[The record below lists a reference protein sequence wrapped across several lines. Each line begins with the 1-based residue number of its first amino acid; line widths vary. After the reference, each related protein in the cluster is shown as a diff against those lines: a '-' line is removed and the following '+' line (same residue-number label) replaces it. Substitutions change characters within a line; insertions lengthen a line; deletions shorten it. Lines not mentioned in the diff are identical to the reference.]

1 MKENIKLLFKK
12 TFGVEPNSIC
22 EIAAHGSSRKYFRCS
37 TEVVKV
43 LAAYNSDKKE
53 NIAFIDF
60 AKQLKHSGINVP
72 AIIAVDEENDIYLL
86 EDLGNTTLFD
96 FISTANENEIVDIYS
111 KIVRILPKIQIEAGR
126 HFDYTNAYPR
136 KAFDVQS
143 LQWDLNYFK
152 YYFLKLADIPF
163 NEQELEND
171 FEVLKNYLLDC
182 DCEYLLYRD
191 FQSRNIMLKDNYEIF
206 FIDFQ
211 GARKGALQYD
221 IASLLYDAKANL
233 SPETREKLLNIY
245 IEEVKKYKDI
255 KEDDFRNRFYAYVYI
270 RIMQAMGSYGYRGYF
285 QKKEHFLKSIPF
297 AIENIRYLE
306 NNINLPVDLPCMHGI
321 FQQIITNEKLLSI
334 SKNNSILNVNI
345 KSFSFKKG
353 YPHDT
358 SGNGGGFIFDCRA
371 LPNPGRYEEYKSLNG
386 LDASVIEF
394 LETKEEV
401 KLFFESVCSLINQ
414 SCAEY
419 QRRGFSNLSVY
430 FGCTGGQHRSVFLAQ
445 KLANYL
451 KNRENIK
458 VNVQHIEQNQ

>member
-1 MKENIKLLFKK
+1 MKESIKLLFKK

-43 LAAYNSDKKE
+43 LGAYNSDKKE

-60 AKQLKHSGINVP
+60 AKQLKQKGINVP

-96 FISTANENEIVDIYS
+96 FISTANENEIFDIYS
-111 KIVRILPKIQIEAGR
+111 KVVRYLPKIQIETGKN
-126 HFDYTNAYPR
+126 FDFTNAYPR
-136 KAFDVQS
+136 KAFDLQS

-163 NEQELEND
+163 NEQDLEND
-171 FEVLKNYLLDC
+171 FKVLEDYLLNCNC
-182 DCEYLLYRD
+182 DYLLYRD
-191 FQSRNIMLKDNYEIF
+191 FQSRNIMIKDNYEIF

-233 SPETREKLLNIY
+233 STETREKLLGIY
-245 IEEVKKYKDI
+245 IEEVKKYIDI
-255 KEDDFRNRFYAYVYI
+255 DEQDFVNHFYAYVYI

-306 NNINLPVDLPCMHGI
+306 ENVKLPINLPCIHSV

-334 SKNNSILNVNI
+334 SKNKNILTVNV

-386 LDASVIEF
+386 LDKAVIDF
-394 LETKEEV
+394 LEDKEEV
-401 KLFFESVCSLINQ
+401 RFFFDNAKALVEQ
-414 SCAEY
+414 SCKEY
-419 QRRGFSNLSVY
+419 IRRGFTNLSVY

-445 KLANYL
+445 KLANHL
-451 KNRENIK
+451 KNEENI
-458 VNVQHIEQNQ
+458 NIIVQHIEQNQ

>member
-1 MKENIKLLFKK
+1 MKENIKQLFKK
-12 TFGVEPNSIC
+12 TFGVEPNSIS
-22 EIAAHGSSRKYFRCS
+22 EIAAHGSSRQYFRCS

-53 NIAFIDF
+53 NLAFIDF
-60 AKQLKHSGINVP
+60 AKQLKQKGINVP
-72 AIIAVDEENDIYLL
+72 AIIAVDEQNDIYLL

-96 FISTANENEIVDIYS
+96 FISSAEENDVLNVYS
-111 KIVRILPKIQIEAGR
+111 KIVRTLPKIQIEAGKG
-126 HFDYTNAYPR
+126 FDYTNAYPR
-136 KAFDVQS
+136 KAFDLQS

-171 FEVLKNYLLDC
+171 FKVLEDYLLSC
-182 DCEYLLYRD
+182 DCEHLLYRD
-191 FQSRNIMLKDNYEIF
+191 FQSRNIMLKDNYEIY

-233 SPETREKLLNIY
+233 KPETREKLLNIY
-245 IEEVKKYKDI
+245 IEEVKKYI
-255 KEDDFRNRFYAYVYI
+255 KIDEQDFVNHFYAYVYI

-297 AIENIRYLE
+297 AIENIRFLE
-306 NNINLPVDLPCMHGI
+306 ENIHLPIDLPCIHNI
-321 FQQIITNEKLLSI
+321 FHQIITNEKLLSI
-334 SKNNSILNVNI
+334 SKNNNILNISI
-345 KSFSFKKG
+345 KSFSYKKG

-371 LPNPGRYEEYKSLNG
+371 LPNPGRYDEYKNLNG
-386 LDASVIEF
+386 LDAEVINY
-394 LETKEEV
+394 LESKEEV
-401 KLFFESVCSLINQ
+401 DLFFSNVKSLIEQ
-414 SCAEY
+414 SCKEY
-419 QRRGFSNLSVY
+419 IRRGFTNLSVY

-451 KNRENIK
+451 KNKENIK
-458 VNVQHIEQNQ
+458 VNIQHIEQK